1 MPDILI
7 RGMEMP
13 EACADCSMCYDM
25 MECTVSPLKFWYGR
39 PENEQFDFCKERHPS
54 CPLHELPPHGDLVD
68 VNIAYD
74 KIAERETSY
83 YMDMD
88 GVDAG
93 LQATPVIVPAS
104 EEAANDPKT

>member
-7 RGMEMP
+7 RGVEMP
-13 EACADCSMCYDM
+13 KTCAICKIRSCNSY
-25 MECTVSPLKFWYGR
+25 CPLNIEIKFFFDPSNTG
-39 PENEQFDFCKERHPS
+39 FDFCTGRHS
-54 CPLHELPPHGDLVD
+54 DCPLVELPPHGDLVD
-68 VNIAYD
+68 VNTAYD

-93 LQATPVIVPAS
+93 LQATPIIVPAS
-104 EEAANDPKT
+104 EEATNG